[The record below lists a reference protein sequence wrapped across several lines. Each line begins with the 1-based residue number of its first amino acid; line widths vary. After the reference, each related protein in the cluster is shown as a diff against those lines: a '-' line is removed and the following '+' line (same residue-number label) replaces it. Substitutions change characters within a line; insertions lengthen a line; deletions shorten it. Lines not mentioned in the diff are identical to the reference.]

1 MNGGKTATESLDSPP
16 TSDERTSLSS
26 PIELIRLQDVSVR
39 YQPRRGMFSRTSDP
53 VVAVDRVNLSV
64 RQGHTLGLVGETGSG
79 KSTIAKVIMGMVAP
93 SSGTIEVVGGRRA
106 SEPTKVNRVV
116 QVVMQDPYSSLD
128 PRMKI
133 GDIIAEPLTLGRRG
147 GKAKSKETKER
158 VAELLELVGLRA
170 SNANRY
176 PNQFSGG
183 QRQRIAVA
191 RALAPRPELIVLD
204 EPTSA
209 LDVSV
214 KAQILN
220 LLKTLQVELGLTLVI
235 ISHDLPTVAYLASEV
250 AIMQRGRVIEYG
262 PMSVIYR
269 SPRHPYTVEL
279 LESVPGASGSFL
291 TLPRPAG
298 VSAESLPETACRFAY
313 RCPLRTQ
320 LGNPARCLEELPEL
334 TSVGRDHASACHFSG
349 ELPDI
354 VTAGNENSPACPP
367 ARQEEP

>member
-1 MNGGKTATESLDSPP
+1 MSRGETATAKSFTSPADGESSAH
-16 TSDERTSLSS
+16 T
-26 PIELIRLQDVSVR
+26 ELIRLRGVTVR
-39 YQPRRGMFSRTSDP
+39 YQPHRGMFSRASDP
-53 VVAVDRVNLSV
+53 VIAVDRVSLSV
-64 RQGHTLGLVGETGSG
+64 RQGRTLGIVGETGSG
-79 KSTIAKVIMGMVAP
+79 KSTIAKVIMGMVTP
-93 SSGTIEVVGGRRA
+93 SSGTVEVVGGGRRA
-106 SEPTKVNRVV
+106 SERTEVNRVV

-147 GKAKSKETKER
+147 RGAGSKETKDR

-170 SNANRY
+170 SNADRY

-220 LLKTLQVELGLTLVI
+220 LLKRLQVDLGLTLVI
-235 ISHDLPTVAYLASEV
+235 ISHDLPTVAYLASDV
-250 AIMQRGRVIEYG
+250 AIMQRGRMIEYG

-279 LESVPGASGSFL
+279 LESVPGANGDFL
-291 TLPRPAG
+291 TLPRPGG
-298 VSAESLPETACRFAY
+298 VPADSLPETACRFAY
-313 RCPLRTQ
+313 RCPLRTA

-334 TSVGRDHASACHFSG
+334 TSAGQDHASACHFSG
-349 ELPDI
+349 EIADI
-354 VTAGNENSPACPP
+354 DTARGGDCPTRSPAW
-367 ARQEEP
+367 AEET

>member
-1 MNGGKTATESLDSPP
+1 
-16 TSDERTSLSS
+16 
-26 PIELIRLQDVSVR
+26 VR
-39 YQPRRGMFSRTSDP
+39 YQPHRGMFSRASDP
-53 VVAVDRVNLSV
+53 VIAVDRVTLSV
-64 RQGHTLGLVGETGSG
+64 RQGRTLGIVGETGSG
-79 KSTIAKVIMGMVAP
+79 KSTIAKVIMGMVTP
-93 SSGTIEVVGGRRA
+93 SSGTVEVVGAGRRA
-106 SEPTKVNRVV
+106 SEPTDVNRVV

-147 GKAKSKETKER
+147 RQARSQGTKER
-158 VAELLELVGLRA
+158 VTELLELVGLRA

-220 LLKTLQVELGLTLVI
+220 LLKKLQDELGLTLVI

-279 LESVPGASGSFL
+279 LESVPGASGAFL

-354 VTAGNENSPACPP
+354 VTAGNENSPARSP